1 MSAVLSR
8 LRTWLREPFAR
19 FVLIGIVLFAADR
32 ALNGAPD
39 VRDTRRIVITEAEQ
53 QALLQAY
60 RAERGR
66 APDAAEW
73 QARLD
78 QWISDQVLYREALR
92 LGLDRKDVIVRRQLT
107 QKMRFLLE
115 DSAPLPVPG
124 DDELQAWLVQHA
136 QRYERAPTWSFDQVF
151 VSRGRHGDA
160 LNADADKIHQQ
171 LMQASESFASL
182 GDAFPTGATIAS
194 ASPMQIRRE
203 FGPEMVDA
211 VRQAPAGQWAGPY
224 VSSFGL
230 HFIRVTAVIP
240 AKPAALAEVREQV
253 LTDYT
258 AELHARRTRESIA
271 QLRKRYRI
279 DVESVSP

>member
-1 MSAVLSR
+1 MNLRLSR
-8 LRTWLREPFAR
+8 VRAWLREPFAR
-19 FVLIGIVLFAADR
+19 FVLIGLALFAADR

-78 QWISDQVLYREALR
+78 QWISDQVLYHEALR

-115 DSAPLPVPG
+115 DSAPLPAPS
-124 DDELQAWLVQHA
+124 DDELQAWLAQHA
-136 QRYERAPTWSFDQVF
+136 QRYARAPAWSFDQIF
-151 VSRGRHGDA
+151 LSRGRHGDA
-160 LNADADKIHQQ
+160 LNAEAGKIQQ
-171 LMQASESFASL
+171 RLTQSPESFASL
-182 GDAFPTGATIAS
+182 GDAFSAGSKITAANPT
-194 ASPMQIRRE
+194 QIRRE
-203 FGPEMVDA
+203 FGPELVEA
-211 VRQAPAGQWAGPY
+211 VRLAPLEQWAGPY

-240 AKPAALAEVREQV
+240 AKPAMLAEVREQV

-258 AELHARRTRESIA
+258 AEQHARRTRESIA
-271 QLRKRYRI
+271 QLRKRYRV
-279 DVESVSP
+279 DVEPLRP